1 MSLQDPP
8 PVRVHLATTQEVVE
22 LGLRTM
28 LKQAEPPFEIVV
40 AGPDHPDPDIVL
52 FDVILMAE
60 GDTSGLDD
68 WLRNTATTVIAINR
82 TLAPALGAQARA
94 HGVEWHIDLGISTH
108 DLGQVIEE
116 AVTGTL
122 EASTVADEWVT
133 AKYAGQLEGLSR
145 REAAVMEL
153 IVKGESNQHI
163 AETLFLSIN
172 SVKTYI
178 RSAYRKMGVTRR
190 AQAVV
195 WGIDHGFPHK
205 AEAQHNPSDPPVPSV
220 DL

>member
-1 MSLQDPP
+1 M
-8 PVRVHLATTQEVVE
+8 VE

-28 LKQAEPPFEIVV
+28 LERADSPFEIVV

-60 GDTSGLDD
+60 GDTRGLDH
-68 WLRNTATTVIAINR
+68 WVGNTATTIIAINR

-94 HGVEWHIDLGISTH
+94 HGVEWHIDLGINTAE
-108 DLGQVIEE
+108 LGQVIEE

-122 EASTVADEWVT
+122 EASSVADEWVSAT
-133 AKYAGQLEGLSR
+133 YAGQPEGLSR
-145 REAAVMEL
+145 REAAVIEL

-178 RSAYRKMGVTRR
+178 RAAYRKMGVSRR

-195 WGIDHGFPHK
+195 WGIEHGLQLK
-205 AEAQHNPSDPPVPSV
+205 AEPERPPLDPVAPSV
-220 DL
+220 HR